1 MTDTKDFSKTAGLD
15 ADELELF
22 DLLLEEEGVG
32 LSAEPQPIVRL
43 KERNHLPL
51 SFAQQ
56 RLWFLDQLQPGSAA
70 YNMAGALEIS
80 GRLDVNVLERSLD
93 EILRRHEALRTT
105 FETLDGQPVQVIA
118 HAMRLALPL
127 TDLSGM
133 SEAERES
140 QVKHLSQEEAEQSF
154 DLTQGPLIR
163 GRLLRL
169 SGEAHLLL
177 LTMHHIISDGWST
190 GVLIREVAALYEA
203 YSRGEASPLPE
214 LEVQYADY
222 ALWQREWLGGQTLE
236 AQLDYWRQ
244 QLSGELPVLQL
255 PKDFTRPASQKFL
268 GATHTASISKRTSD
282 ELQRLSREEGTTL
295 FMTLLT
301 AFSVLLSRYSNQ
313 SEIVVGAP
321 VANRTRMETEQLI
334 GFFVNTLVIR
344 TRLEGEPT
352 FREMLGQVRETSL
365 QAYAHQDVP
374 FEKLVEELAPERSL
388 NQTPLFQVTF
398 ALQNSSL
405 PEFEVSGLRMKAL
418 EVVGQTSKFE
428 LTLEMEETPSGL
440 KGHWQYSTEL
450 FEAATIE
457 RMARHFE
464 TLLEG
469 IVSNPDCSVT
479 KLPLLST
486 AERRASLFESNGT
499 KASYPDSVCLHQLFE
514 RQALKTPGSVALV
527 FEGEALTYAELNRKA
542 NKLAHHLRRMGVAA
556 ESRVGILME
565 RSVEMVLAVL
575 GIMKAGGAYVP
586 LDPAY
591 PQERLSFLMDDAELS
606 IILTQEKFSETLTES
621 TTRLVRLDTEW
632 EQIELESDDNVN
644 AFVDAT
650 NMAYVIYTS
659 GSTGK
664 PKGVMVPHRGVVNC
678 LHWLHKA
685 FRLGADDCM
694 LLRASLSFDGSVW
707 ELLTVL
713 LAGGRVVVARHGGH
727 RDPAYLVRVIAD
739 NGVTAV
745 NFVPSVLSMLLD
757 EKELAD
763 VKASFRLVSV
773 GGEAMPVETLERLQ
787 ERLGVETH
795 NFYGPTEGS
804 IGSIDWLCDSESG
817 RTVVPIGRPID
828 NTTAFILDRHMQ
840 PVPSGVHGEL
850 FLGGDCVTRGYL
862 KRPGLTAERFIPDP
876 FTTEPGARL
885 YRTGDL
891 ARCNS
896 DGQIEFLG
904 RLDHQVKIRGLRIEL
919 EEIEA
924 VLATHEA
931 VVECLVLAREDVP
944 GDKRLV
950 AYLVAAPGETLP
962 QTSALRRYLK
972 DRLPDYMI
980 PTAFVALDFLPLAT
994 SGKVDRKALPA
1005 PLMDDVLKFEEEAG
1019 VLTAVEEIVAGIWCE
1034 VLRCSRVGVSDNFF
1048 EIGGHSLLATQVM
1061 SRVREAFQT
1070 EVPLSS
1076 FYESPILSELALAI
1090 EASMKMGG
1098 AMRVPPLERLTR
1110 GNVSPL
1116 SFAQQRLWFFDQL
1129 EPSSPI
1135 YNLPGGVRLLGTFN
1149 SSAFEQAMTELM
1161 RRHESL
1167 RTNFQVMHGAP
1178 VQVIEEARPFILPVI
1193 DLTALPPDA
1202 REHEAQA
1209 LAHVEARVPFDL
1221 TRGELLRAKLLRLD
1235 AEDHLL
1241 LFTMHHIISDGWSM
1255 GVLIREL
1262 AELYKAFA
1270 VGEESTLQELPL
1282 QYADYALWQRE
1293 WLKGEVLETQLAYWR
1308 ERLKN
1313 MPPALELPSDRTRPK
1328 VQTFEGATLEV
1339 RLPKQLTEDLKALSR
1354 REGATLFMTLLAAF
1368 QTLLHRYTGQHDIAT
1383 GTPIANRQR
1392 RETESL
1398 IGFFVNTLVMRT
1410 DLSGRP
1416 TFRELLKRVRV
1427 AALGA
1432 YAHQDVPFEL
1442 LVEELHPERSQSYTP
1457 LFQTMLILQNA
1468 PAEKFELP
1476 ELSVSLTGNESGVSR
1491 FDLAFS
1497 LEETERGLEGICEY
1511 STDLFDETTIRRLV
1525 GHFETLLAS
1534 IVRNPDERLNA
1545 LPLLTAAEERQLLV
1559 EWNETTKDFP
1569 RDVCIHEL
1577 FARQAEKTPDSTALI
1592 FDDGQMTYR
1601 ELQTRA
1607 NRLAYYLRTL
1617 GVGAETVVG
1626 IMMERSMQMFVGL
1639 LGVLQAG
1646 GAYLPLDPELPQERL
1661 SFMLEDAHARVLLT
1675 ERSLLERM
1683 TNPSVQTVCLDT
1695 DWHVIAEQS
1704 ERQPAIQQTPE
1715 STAYVVYTSGSTGR
1729 PKAVVMPHRPTVNF
1743 ITYQIES
1750 SGTQSFGRTLQFASL
1765 SFDVSFQEIF
1775 ATLCAGGTLV
1785 LLREDERRNAAE
1797 LLRVIVT
1804 QRVERLF
1811 LPFVALQH
1819 MAETAEA
1826 EGVWPT
1832 TLRQIITAGE
1842 QLKVTPHITRL
1853 FKHLDGCILD
1863 NQYGPSETHLTTM
1876 LRLEGTADSWPKL
1889 PPIGRAVSNV
1899 QIYLLD
1905 EEMQPVPVGINGE
1918 VFVGGEGLARG
1929 YLNRAVQTAESF
1941 VPDSFGKAA
1950 GGRLYRTGDLA
1961 RYRTDGALEYVGR
1974 RDSQV
1979 KVRGFRVEVGEVEA
1993 VLKEHVQIKQAAVVP
2008 FEDESGRKQL
2018 AAYLVAAPGEAA
2030 PTVSELRSFLREKLL
2045 DYMIPTAF
2053 VMLDELP
2060 LTLSGKVDRRAL
2072 PAPERQSAAALENY
2086 VAPAN
2091 PVEEIVA
2098 AIWSELLHAERVGA
2112 EDNFF
2117 DIGGHSL
2124 LATQVISRLREAFSV
2139 ELPVRALFEH
2149 PTPKELAA
2157 DIFEKIKASTQL
2169 LYAPVQRRSREQA
2182 LPLSFAQQR
2191 LWFLDKL
2198 EPGNAFYNLT
2208 SAVRINGALDSEALA
2223 RSFGEVVRRHEVLR
2237 TTFQTFDGQP
2247 VQLIAEATPFAL
2259 PVTDL
2264 SHLSAGERS
2273 AQSQKLS
2280 REESLKPFDLS
2291 KGPLVRARL
2300 LRLTGV
2306 EHQLLLTMHHII
2318 SDGWSTGVLIREVAA
2333 LYQAYSRGAS
2343 SPLEDLG
2350 VQYADFALW
2359 QKDWLSG
2366 QTLDDQIA
2374 YWRDQLAGAPP
2385 VLELPTD
2392 FPRPAVKTFNGAT
2405 QRFTLPR
2412 ELSDELQKLSR
2423 QEGATLFMTL
2433 LTAFSVLLSRYSNQR
2448 DILVGTP
2455 VAGRTRTETEQ
2466 LIGFFINA
2474 LVIRTRLK
2482 GEPSFRELLE
2492 QARETSL
2499 QAYAHQDVPFE
2510 KLVEELAPE
2519 RNLSYTPLFQV
2530 AFALQNAPMPDI
2542 ELSGLQLSV
2551 LEIAKET
2558 AKFDLALSMQET
2570 EQGLEAEFEY
2580 NTDLFESG
2588 TIGRMI
2594 EHFHTLLEGIIASPD
2609 ERCSALPLITPTER
2623 RQLLFESNDTAG
2635 EFPQHIC
2642 IHELFEAQAAMQPRA
2657 VACLFE
2663 DEQLT
2668 YDELNRRAN
2677 RLAHQL
2683 IVLGVVPETRVA
2695 VLLERSIEM
2704 IVGVLGI
2711 VKAGGAYVPLDPAW
2725 PAERLEW
2732 ILSSLNI
2739 GCLLTQSS
2747 AQRTVHDLQWKLPR
2761 LKDVVY
2767 MDVAGAELPVEPLN
2781 EEVVQSLWDHVAE
2794 RASDEVT
2801 AGGFISSYTGEPFA
2815 AREVEEY
2822 KDRIVSLAKD
2832 VTGQRKRVLEIGSGS
2847 GLIMFELAKHAEKY
2861 VGLDPSPVTQK
2872 KNLGR
2877 IKQLELDNVE
2887 LLTGFADRIA
2897 ELEAESFDLIIMAST
2912 AQFFPG
2918 ARYFMSV
2925 LEKAL
2930 RLLRVGGSV
2939 LLGDVMDARRKEEFQ
2954 QSLLDYQS
2962 RHADART
2969 KTQTGSELYF
2979 DEEFFDDAAA
2989 ELSNIDGVRILH
3001 RAEGFKN
3008 ELGYRYDV
3016 LLKKGEPTQS
3026 GKSERRKNHWT
3037 LRHQRDL
3044 PESNPASGVTAQ
3056 NVAYTIFTSG
3066 STGVPK
3072 GVVVRH
3078 RSVVNL
3084 IDWVNRTFSVSP
3096 ADRLLFVTSLNFDL
3110 SVYDIFGTL
3119 AAGASFQIASRADL
3133 RDPQRLAR
3141 ILTLQPITFWDS
3153 APVAL
3158 QQLVPFFN
3166 ADENQANRALRLVF
3180 LSGDWVPLSLPDQVR
3195 SAFAGAR
3202 VVSLGGATEATVWSN
3217 FFPVQMIAPHWASI
3231 PYGQP
3236 IRNAQYYILDKYL
3249 SPVPVGVPGD
3259 LHIGGE
3265 CLALGYSDAALTAE
3279 RFRPNPF
3286 DEVGGAR
3293 IYDTGDRARFRPDGN
3308 IEFLGRL
3315 DQQVKIRGFRIELG
3329 EIETVLARHE
3339 RVREAAVEVKT
3350 DAAGE
3355 RRLVG
3360 YFVSSVETPATTT
3373 ELRAFLGEKLP
3384 EYMIPSAFVSLD
3396 SLPLTPNGKL
3406 DRKALPSP
3414 DMTRPSLA
3422 AGYLAPA
3429 SEIER
3434 QIAQVWQE
3442 ALQLEKVGVKDNFF
3456 ELGGHSLLLAQV
3468 HSRLVEMLK
3477 RELSIVALFKYP
3489 TIVAL
3494 AAHLGGSGQE
3504 PTAAASHRQRG
3515 QERREAIKERMR
3527 RR

>member
-1 MTDTKDFSKTAGLD
+1 MTDTKDYSKTTGLE

-22 DLLLEEEGVG
+22 EYLLEEEGVS
-32 LSAEPQPIVRL
+32 LSVESQPIVRV
-43 KERNHLPL
+43 KERERLPL

-70 YNMAGALEIS
+70 YNMAGALQIS
-80 GRLDVNVLERSLD
+80 GRLDVKVLERSLN

-105 FETLDGQPVQVIA
+105 FQTHDGQPVQVIA
-118 HAMRLALPL
+118 PVMHLALPL
-127 TDLSGM
+127 IDLSRL
-133 SEAERES
+133 SEADRES
-140 QVKHLSQEEAEQSF
+140 ALKRLSQEEAGQSF
-154 DLTQGPLIR
+154 DLSRGLLIR

-169 SGEAHLLL
+169 TGEKHQLL
-177 LTMHHIISDGWST
+177 LTMHHIISDGWSI

-203 YSRGEASPLPE
+203 YSRGEASPLEE
-214 LEVQYADY
+214 LPVQYADF
-222 ALWQREWLGGQTLE
+222 AVWQREWLSGQTLDE
-236 AQLDYWRQ
+236 QLAYWRQ
-244 QLSGELPVLQL
+244 QLNGELPVLQL
-255 PKDFTRPASQKFL
+255 PKDFTSPASQKFQ
-268 GATHTASISKRTSD
+268 GATHTVLISKKTS
-282 ELQRLSREEGTTL
+282 EGLQRLSRQEGATL
-295 FMTLLT
+295 FMTLLA
-301 AFSVLLSRYSNQ
+301 AFSVLLSRYSHQ
-313 SEIVVGAP
+313 REILIGTP
-321 VANRTRMETEQLI
+321 VAGRTRSETEQLI
-334 GFFVNTLVIR
+334 GFFVNTLVMR
-344 TRLEGEPT
+344 TRLEGEAT
-352 FREMLGQVRETSL
+352 FREVLRQVRETSL

-405 PEFEVSGLRMKAL
+405 PEFEVSGLRMKAM
-418 EVVGQTSKFE
+418 EVVGQTAKFE

-440 KGHWQYSTEL
+440 KGHWQYSAEL

-457 RMARHFE
+457 SMARHFE
-464 TLLEG
+464 TLIEG
-469 IVSNPDCSVT
+469 IVGNPNLRVME
-479 KLPLLST
+479 LPLLST
-486 AERRASLFESNGT
+486 TEQHQLLFESNET
-499 KASYPDSVCLHQLFE
+499 KTSYPDSLCLHQLFE
-514 RQALKTPGSVALV
+514 RQAERTPDAVALV
-527 FEGEALTYAELNRKA
+527 FEGLALTYAELNRKA
-542 NKLAHHLRRMGVAA
+542 NKLAHYLRRMGVAA
-556 ESRVGILME
+556 ETRVGILME
-565 RSVEMVLAVL
+565 RSVEMTLAVL

-591 PQERLSFLMDDAELS
+591 PQERLSFMMDDAEVS
-606 IILTQEKFSETLTES
+606 IILMQERFSESLPES
-621 TTRLVRLDTEW
+621 QAHLVCLDTEW
-632 EQIELESDDNVN
+632 EIIEREHDANPVVSLNSD
-644 AFVDAT
+644 
-650 NMAYVIYTS
+650 NMIYVIYTS
-659 GSTGK
+659 GSTGR

-678 LHWLHKA
+678 LSWLQKT
-685 FRLGADDCM
+685 FRLTEQDC
-694 LLRASLSFDGSVW
+694 LLLKASLNFDASVW
-707 ELLTVL
+707 ELFGAW
-713 LAGGRVVVARHGGH
+713 LAGGRVVVARQGGQQ
-727 RDPAYLVRVIAD
+727 DPGYLVRAIAE
-739 NGVTAV
+739 NGVTTV
-745 NFVPSVLSMLLD
+745 HFVPSMLPLFLD
-757 EKELAD
+757 EGELAT
-763 VKASFRLVSV
+763 VKASLRLVAF

-787 ERLGVETH
+787 ERLGVEAH
-795 NFYGPTEGS
+795 NFYGPTEGC
-804 IGSIDWLCDSESG
+804 IGSIDWLCARDSE
-817 RTVVPIGRPID
+817 RLVVPIGRPID
-828 NTTAFILDRHMQ
+828 NTKAFVLDAHMR

-850 FLGGDCVTRGYL
+850 FLGGDCVARGYL
-862 KRPGLTAERFIPDP
+862 QRPELTAERFIPDP
-876 FTTEPGARL
+876 FTTQPGARL

-891 ARCNS
+891 ARYNR

-931 VVECLVLAREDVP
+931 VGECLVLAREDTP

-962 QTSALRRYLK
+962 ETSLLRRYLR

-980 PTAFVALDFLPLAT
+980 PTAFVALDSLPLTT
-994 SGKVDRKALPA
+994 SGKVDRRALPA
-1005 PLMDDVLKFEEEAG
+1005 PELENAAKLEDEQGAR
-1019 VLTAVEEIVAGIWCE
+1019 TAVEEIVAGIWCE
-1034 VLRCSRVGVSDNFF
+1034 VLGRAHVGVSDNFF
-1048 EIGGHSLLATQVM
+1048 ELGGHSLLATQVM

-1070 EVPLSS
+1070 ELPLSC
-1076 FYESPILSELALAI
+1076 FYESPVLSELASAI
-1090 EASMKMGG
+1090 EASMKTGETTQF
-1098 AMRVPPLERLTR
+1098 PPLERLSH

-1135 YNLPGGVRLLGTFN
+1135 YNLPGGVSLRGSFN
-1149 SSAFEQAMTELM
+1149 SSAFEQAMTELV

-1167 RTNFQVMHGAP
+1167 RTSFQMMHGQP
-1178 VQVIEEARPFILPVI
+1178 VQVIEEARPFILPVV
-1193 DLTALPPDA
+1193 DLTALLPDA
-1202 REHEAQA
+1202 REQEAQT
-1209 LAHVEARVPFDL
+1209 LAYEEARIPFDL
-1221 TRGELLRAKLLRLD
+1221 TRGQLLRAKLLRLD
-1235 AEDHLL
+1235 AEDHLM

-1255 GVLIREL
+1255 GVLIREVV
-1262 AELYKAFA
+1262 ELYKAFA
-1270 VGEESTLQELPL
+1270 VGEESKLQPLSL
-1282 QYADYALWQRE
+1282 QYADYAAWQRA
-1293 WLKGEVLETQLAYWR
+1293 WLRDEVLEAQLAYWR
-1308 ERLKN
+1308 ERLRD
-1313 MPPALELPSDRTRPK
+1313 MPPALELPSDRARPK
-1328 VQTFEGATLEV
+1328 VQTFEGATLPV
-1339 RLPKQLTEDLKALSR
+1339 HFSKQLTEDLKTLSR

-1368 QTLLHRYTGQHDIAT
+1368 QTLLHRYTGQQDIAT
-1383 GTPIANRQR
+1383 GTPIANRQS
-1392 RETESL
+1392 RETENL

-1416 TFRELLKRVRV
+1416 TFRELLKRVRETS
-1427 AALGA
+1427 LGA

-1457 LFQTMLILQNA
+1457 LFQTMLVLQNA
-1468 PAEKFELP
+1468 PAAKLELP
-1476 ELSVSLTGNESGVSR
+1476 ELSVSLIGNESGVSR

-1497 LEETERGLEGICEY
+1497 LEESEQGLEGVCEY
-1511 STDLFDETTIRRLV
+1511 STDLFDETTIHRLV

-1534 IVRNPDERLNA
+1534 IVGNPFERLNA

-1559 EWNETTKDFP
+1559 EWNETTRDFP

-1577 FARQAEKTPDSTALI
+1577 FERQACETPDSIALI
-1592 FDDGQMTYR
+1592 FDDEQMTYR
-1601 ELQTRA
+1601 ELQMRA
-1607 NRLAYYLRTL
+1607 NRLANYLRTL

-1626 IMMERSMQMFVGL
+1626 IMMERSMETLVGL
-1639 LGVLQAG
+1639 LGILQAG

-1675 ERSLLERM
+1675 EQRFLERLAK
-1683 TNPSVQTVCLDT
+1683 PSAQVVCLDT
-1695 DWHVIAEQS
+1695 DWHVITQQS
-1704 ERQPAIQQTPE
+1704 ERQPTSQQMPE

-1750 SGTQSFGRTLQFASL
+1750 SGAQSFGRTLQFASL

-1797 LLRVIVT
+1797 LLHVIVN

-1811 LPFVALQH
+1811 VPFVALQH

-1832 TLRQIITAGE
+1832 TLRQVITAGE
-1842 QLKVTPHITRL
+1842 QLKVTPHIARC

-1899 QIYLLD
+1899 RIYLLD
-1905 EEMQPVPVGINGE
+1905 EEMQPAPVGVTGE
-1918 VFVGGEGLARG
+1918 VFVGGDGLARG
-1929 YLNRAVQTAESF
+1929 YLNRAAQTAERF
-1941 VPDSFGKAA
+1941 IPDPFGNVA

-1961 RYRTDGALEYVGR
+1961 RYRADGVLEYVGR

-1993 VLKEHVQIKQAAVVP
+1993 VLKEHVKIKQAAVVP
-2008 FEDESGRKQL
+2008 FDDESGRKQL
-2018 AAYLVAAPGEAA
+2018 AAYLVAVPGDAA

-2053 VMLDELP
+2053 VLLDELP

-2072 PAPERQSAAALENY
+2072 PAPERQSSTALENY

-2098 AIWSELLHAERVGA
+2098 GIWSELLHAERVGM

-2124 LATQVISRLREAFSV
+2124 LATQVISRLREAFRV
-2139 ELPVRALFEH
+2139 ELPVRALFER

-2157 DIFEKIKASTQL
+2157 VIVEKIKVSPQL
-2169 LYAPVQRRSREQA
+2169 SSISLHRRSREQH

-2208 SAVRINGALDSEALA
+2208 SAVRINGALDAEALA
-2223 RSFGEVVRRHEVLR
+2223 RSFGEVIRRHEVLR

-2247 VQLIAEATPFAL
+2247 VQVIAEASPFAL

-2264 SHLSAGERS
+2264 SHLSSAERA
-2273 AQSQKLS
+2273 AQAQNLS
-2280 REESLKPFDLS
+2280 REESVKPFELS
-2291 KGPLVRARL
+2291 QGLLVRARL
-2300 LRLTGV
+2300 LRLTS
-2306 EHQLLLTMHHII
+2306 EAHQLLLTMHHII
-2318 SDGWSTGVLIREVAA
+2318 SDGWSIGVLIREVAA
-2333 LYQAYSRGAS
+2333 LYQAYSRGEAS
-2343 SPLEDLG
+2343 TLPELE
-2350 VQYADFALW
+2350 VQYADFAVW
-2359 QKDWLSG
+2359 QREWLSG
-2366 QTLDDQIA
+2366 QTLDEQLA
-2374 YWRDQLAGAPP
+2374 YWRSQLAGAPP

-2412 ELSDELQKLSR
+2412 ELSEELHRLSR

-2433 LTAFSVLLSRYSNQR
+2433 LAAFSVLLSRYSHQR
-2448 DILVGTP
+2448 EILIGTP
-2455 VAGRTRTETEQ
+2455 VANRTRTETEQ
-2466 LIGFFINA
+2466 LIGFFINT
-2474 LVIRTRLK
+2474 LVIRTRLE
-2482 GEPSFRELLE
+2482 GEASFREILR
-2492 QARETSL
+2492 QVRETSL

-2580 NTDLFESG
+2580 NTDLFENK
-2588 TIGRMI
+2588 TIARMI
-2594 EHFHTLLEGIIASPD
+2594 EHFQTLLDGIIARPD
-2609 ERCSALPLITPTER
+2609 ERCGVLPLITPTER
-2623 RQLLFESNDTAG
+2623 RQLLFELNDTAG
-2635 EFPQHIC
+2635 EFPQDVC
-2642 IHELFEAQAAMQPRA
+2642 LHELFEAQAAMQPQA

-2683 IVLGVVPETRVA
+2683 IKLGIAPETRVA
-2695 VLLERSIEM
+2695 VLLERSLEM

-2725 PAERLEW
+2725 PTERLAW

-2747 AQRTVHDLQWKLPR
+2747 LQRTVHDLQWKLPR

-2767 MDVAGAELPVEPLN
+2767 LDVAGASPPAESLN

-2794 RASDEVT
+2794 RAVDEVT
-2801 AGGFISSYTGEPFA
+2801 AGGFISSYTGEPFT

-2822 KDRIVSLAKD
+2822 KNRIVTLAKE
-2832 VTGQRKRVLEIGSGS
+2832 TLGQGKRVLEIGSGS
-2847 GLIMFELAKHAEKY
+2847 GLIMFELAPQVEKY
-2861 VGLDPSPVTQK
+2861 IGLDPSPVTQE
-2872 KNLGR
+2872 KNRER

-2887 LLTGFADRIA
+2887 LLTGFADRID

-2918 ARYFMSV
+2918 ARYLMSV
-2925 LEKAL
+2925 LEKAM
-2930 RLLRVGGSV
+2930 RLLRKDGSI
-2939 LLGDVMDARRKEEFQ
+2939 LLGDVMDARRREEFQ

-2969 KTQTGSELYF
+2969 KTQPGSELYF
-2979 DEEFFDDAAA
+2979 DEAFFNDAAA
-2989 ELSNIDGVRILH
+2989 ELANVNEVRILH

-3008 ELGYRYDV
+3008 ELGFRYDA
-3016 LLKKGEPTQS
+3016 LLKKGEPGQ
-3026 GKSERRKNHWT
+3026 GEKRERRKNHWT
-3037 LRHQRDL
+3037 LRHQQDL
-3044 PESNPASGVTAQ
+3044 PESNPARGVTAE

-3084 IDWVNRTFSVSP
+3084 IDWVNQTFSVSP
-3096 ADRLLFVTSLNFDL
+3096 ADRLLFITSLNFDL

-3141 ILTLQPITFWDS
+3141 ILTEQPITFWDS

-3158 QQLVPFFN
+3158 QQLVPFFS
-3166 ADENQANRALRLVF
+3166 AVEHGAQRALRLVF
-3180 LSGDWVPLSLPDQVR
+3180 LSGDWIPLSLPDQVR

-3217 FFPVQMIAPHWASI
+3217 FFPVQMIASHWASI
-3231 PYGQP
+3231 PYGRP
-3236 IRNAQYYILDKYL
+3236 IRNAQYYILDERL

-3259 LHIGGE
+3259 LYIGGE
-3265 CLALGYSDAALTAE
+3265 CLALGYTDGALTAE

-3286 DEVGGAR
+3286 DEGGGAR
-3293 IYDTGDRARFRPDGN
+3293 IYDTGDRARFMPDGN

-3315 DQQVKIRGFRIELG
+3315 DQQVKLRGFRIELG

-3360 YFVSSVETPATTT
+3360 YFVSRVETPATTT
-3373 ELRAFLGEKLP
+3373 ELRAYLGEKLP
-3384 EYMIPSAFVSLD
+3384 EYMIPSAFVLLD
-3396 SLPLTPNGKL
+3396 RLPLTPNGKL

-3422 AGYLAPA
+3422 ASYLAPT
-3429 SEIER
+3429 SELER
-3434 QIAQVWQE
+3434 RIAQVWQE
-3442 ALQLEKVGVKDNFF
+3442 ALHLDKVGVRDNFF

-3468 HSRLVEMLK
+3468 HGRLVEMLK
-3477 RELSIVALFKYP
+3477 RELPIVALFKYP
-3489 TIVAL
+3489 TIVSL
-3494 AAHLGGSGQE
+3494 AGHLSGAGQE
-3504 PTAAASHRQRG
+3504 PTVATSHRQRG
-3515 QERREAIKERMR
+3515 QERREAIKERMSR
-3527 RR
+3527 R